1 MGEFGD
7 KWSHPFFAWEVT
19 MAAYHVPEFTP
30 EQRADAALQMLIPF
44 PDRPWGLGTKLA
56 RQYGVSRTL
65 IYRLRDRAWEALVEA
80 LLPRAAG
87 RPAQTTTLTV
97 DKGLIDQ
104 AIITLPLLKGTVR
117 DIRLGLQL
125 LLGVTRSVGYISQT
139 LTTAGAQAETENG
152 SLCVPLPI
160 LGEAD
165 EIFQGRQPCL
175 TVVDGRSFLVVNLTP
190 AESRDST
197 TWGVT
202 YLELLQRGIRFQDLA
217 SDGGKGLLAGV
228 REAQLAIP
236 LRPDLFHLLREAG
249 RLTQRLEKVAYKA
262 IATAE
267 RARRA
272 ALEAQGLVRRRGRP
286 LKVQTPLPQA
296 ELQEAQA
303 IATVDAWNWLLGE
316 IRQALE
322 PITPAGRLVSVAEA
336 QATLETAIGLLKELG
351 HPQIAAFADDLE
363 EKLPQLLAPLEWLEQ
378 QLRPVL
384 QDLDDE
390 TQVFI
395 LWAWQHREEL
405 NLDVAADI
413 PQELQAIVRVAWDI
427 LGLFH
432 RSSSLA
438 ESLHSWLRPYL
449 QIHRGMCRWLLP
461 LLQLF
466 WNHHTFER
474 GKRAGHSPL
483 ELAGVADAPSLAE
496 ALGRLLRPAAAVQP
510 A

>member
-1 MGEFGD
+1 
-7 KWSHPFFAWEVT
+7 
-19 MAAYHVPEFTP
+19 MAKYRVPEFTV
-30 EQRADAALQMLIPF
+30 EQRAEAALQMLLPF
-44 PDRPWGLGTKLA
+44 PHRQWGLGKELA
-56 RQYGVSRTL
+56 RLYGVSRTWL
-65 IYRLRDRAWEALVEA
+65 YQLRDRARKALTEA
-80 LLPRAAG
+80 LLPRKAG

-97 DKGLIDQ
+97 DKALVDR
-104 AIITLPLLKGTVR
+104 AIVTFPLLKGSVR

-139 LTTAGAQAETENG
+139 LTAAGAQAQTENE
-152 SLCVPLPI
+152 SLCISLPI

-175 TVVDGRSFLVVNLTP
+175 TVVDGRSFLVVHLAP
-190 AESRDST
+190 AESRDGT

-202 YLELLQRGIRFQDLA
+202 YLDLLQRGICFQDLA
-217 SDGGKGLLAGV
+217 CDGGKGLLAGV
-228 REAQLAIP
+228 REAQLTIP

-267 RARRA
+267 RVRRA
-272 ALEAQGLVRRRGRP
+272 VREAQQQKRRRGRP
-286 LKVQTPLPQA
+286 LRVQMSLSQA
-296 ELQEAQA
+296 EGQEAQA
-303 IATVDAWNWLLGE
+303 VTVLDAWEWLLRE

-322 PITPAGRLVSVAEA
+322 PITPTGRLVPVAEA
-336 QATLETAIGLLKELG
+336 QATLETAISLLKELG
-351 HPQIAAFADDLE
+351 HPQIMTFADDLK
-363 EKLPQLLAPLEWLEQ
+363 EKMPQLLAPLEWLEQ

-384 QDLDDE
+384 QGVDQK
-390 TQVFI
+390 TQTLL
-395 LWAWQHREEL
+395 LWAWYHRQEL
-405 NLDVAADI
+405 KLDVTADI
-413 PQELQAIVRVAWDI
+413 PQELQAVVRALWDI

-432 RSSSLA
+432 RSSSLV

-466 WNHHTFER
+466 WNHHPFER

-483 ELAGVADAPSLAE
+483 ELAGVTDAPSLE
-496 ALGRLLRPAAAVQP
+496 EVLDRLVRSATAVQS